1 MFVFLCVFV
10 SISGKKVKD
19 VSFSL
24 SLSLCS
30 RFLCL
35 VCVCNNPV
43 KVKEENR

>member
-19 VSFSL
+19 VSL
-24 SLSLCS
+24 SLSS